1 MTGMR
6 TITGIAAEGLAS
18 SYGANSTAVAAAG
31 KQATAAQ
38 TEDAFFQIQQAAV
51 GKQITEFAE
60 SVQVLN
66 RRLRVFSSGGMF
78 ELYYSKSGGGDG
90 FSSLARNS
98 LRSLVDAY
106 NSVNG
111 MIKSSGYVTEE
122 GKRLLNGVQA
132 LLQGKDG
139 QDYLKMG
146 LMLDKN
152 TGMIKLDEQKL
163 VNFLGENAE
172 QAKKLLMD
180 KGFLAPTLQNIVQDV
195 LGKKEDYYFCRPF
208 SVHV

>member
-78 ELYYSKSGGGDG
+78 ELYYSKSGSGEG
-90 FSSLARNS
+90 FSSFARNS

-106 NSVNG
+106 NNVNG

-122 GKRLLNGVQA
+122 GKRLLNGVQG
-132 LLQGKDG
+132 LLQGKEG
-139 QDYLKMG
+139 QDYLNMG
-146 LMLDKN
+146 LMVDKD

-163 VNFLGENAE
+163 VSFLGENAE
-172 QAKKLLMD
+172 QAKKLLVD
-180 KGFLAPTLQNIVQDV
+180 KGFLAPMLQNIVEDV

-208 SVHV
+208 SVSV

>member
-1 MTGMR
+1 
-6 TITGIAAEGLAS
+6 
-18 SYGANSTAVAAAG
+18 
-31 KQATAAQ
+31 
-38 TEDAFFQIQQAAV
+38 
-51 GKQITEFAE
+51 
-60 SVQVLN
+60 
-66 RRLRVFSSGGMF
+66 
-78 ELYYSKSGGGDG
+78 
-90 FSSLARNS
+90 
-98 LRSLVDAY
+98 
-106 NSVNG
+106 
-111 MIKSSGYVTEE
+111 
-122 GKRLLNGVQA
+122 
-132 LLQGKDG
+132 
-139 QDYLKMG
+139 MG